1 MKMIQPIP
9 ERTNGAMIGALLQGY
24 SRPACSKAKTS
35 KMEAAKETN
44 APRKSMRLHAF
55 SETRVLGDAANG
67 NARELG
73 RNACRFHLEAE
84 YVAHGLDNQ
93 VPRCGTLDDTIP

>member
-1 MKMIQPIP
+1 
-9 ERTNGAMIGALLQGY
+9 
-24 SRPACSKAKTS
+24 
-35 KMEAAKETN
+35 
-44 APRKSMRLHAF
+44 MRLHAF